1 MTKKPRRG
9 RISAGKERRKAI
21 MRQRAM
27 RLRDV
32 THRKGTE
39 SLRFELGNNRFHL
52 FDRDGKDLNS
62 WQIRDLDKR
71 GADIL
76 GIAVLEVKESECVGC
91 GVGFPVT
98 HIRLDVAIGDEIG
111 GEKLIEG
118 CDWMRFGEREEEGGD
133 W

>member
-1 MTKKPRRG
+1 MT
-9 RISAGKERRKAI
+9 
-21 MRQRAM
+21 
-27 RLRDV
+27 LRDV
-32 THRKGTE
+32 AHSERGME

-76 GIAVLEVKESECVGC
+76 GIAVLEVIESECVGC